1 MSVAKVVSINAKLC
15 SKFLILFFSINPL
28 ILRLLLQLQEAKNIA
43 RSRDQRV
50 VELQL
55 EADQLREQ
63 AARQNSIVSS
73 LRKRIQVV
81 PFPTIYIH
89 ENFIRF

>member
-1 MSVAKVVSINAKLC
+1 MINAKLC
-15 SKFLILFFSINPL
+15 SKFLTLFFSTNPL
-28 ILRLLLQLQEAKNIA
+28 IAILRLLLQLQEAKNIA

-81 PFPTIYIH
+81 SFPTIYIH